1 MFVVDASVVLAW
13 SFPDEQSDLADRAI
27 DRLLGEGGLVPAHW
41 PLEVAQAFAT
51 AERRGRI
58 TVDDVAT
65 LRSLV
70 VPLPVDVVTVGLD
83 QAIAMLELARSHEL
97 TVYDAA
103 YLDLARS
110 RGLGLA
116 TVDQRLAAAC
126 RTVGVP
132 LVD

>member
-13 SFPDEQSDLADRAI
+13 SFPDEQSGLADRAI
-27 DRLLGEGGLVPAHW
+27 DRLLVEGGIAPPHW
-41 PLEVAQAFAT
+41 PLEIAQAFSS

-58 TVDDVAT
+58 AFDDVTT
-65 LRSLV
+65 LRSLF
-70 VPLPVDVVTVGLD
+70 VPLPVDIVPLD
-83 QAIAMLELARSHEL
+83 LGGAFDSLDLARAHNL
-97 TVYDAA
+97 TAYDAA
-103 YLDLARS
+103 YLDLARA

-132 LVD
+132 LID